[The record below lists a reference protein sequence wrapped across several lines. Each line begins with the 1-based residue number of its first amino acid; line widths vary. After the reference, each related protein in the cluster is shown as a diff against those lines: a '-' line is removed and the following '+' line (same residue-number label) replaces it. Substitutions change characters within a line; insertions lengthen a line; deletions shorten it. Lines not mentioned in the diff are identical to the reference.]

1 MENNVSGVPL
11 RKSCALYVVMLAVWT
26 VLTVLLWRQ
35 YVPVIISP
43 QFTGGAGTAAR
54 VAASPIW
61 PWPGRPTSRHCRR
74 RLKAL
79 ALGLPKSLPDHVR
92 NA

>member
-43 QFTGGAGTAAR
+43 QFTGGAGTA
-54 VAASPIW
+54 VFIIDLVCTFLFIAAACAFNY
-61 PWPGRPTSRHCRR
+61 RACRR
-74 RLKAL
+74 GRRTVEDGMRRL
-79 ALGLPKSLPDHVR
+79 
-92 NA
+92 